1 MRGAAVRSDI
11 ARVLYHVVIASRC
24 IWAVVLAGSAVACH
38 SDTTPD
44 LSRLYASGMEEA
56 RTPPVILIPGTL
68 GSRLFDKHKRSEVW
82 PGSTLQL
89 LAGSKQDLALPFD
102 AVTLRPIDDGLE
114 AAGLFEEILSAD
126 FYGAIVRTLRES
138 GGFVP
143 GKLGVHGD
151 PKVRQLYVF
160 AYDWRQDNVT
170 TAKRLDADRTDS
182 SRL

>member
-1 MRGAAVRSDI
+1 VRSDI

-102 AVTLRPIDDGLE
+102 AVTLRPIDDGFE
-114 AAGLFEEILSAD
+114 AAGLFEEILNAD

-138 GGFVP
+138 GG
-143 GKLGVHGD
+143 
-151 PKVRQLYVF
+151 VRSGETRCARRSEGAPALCF
-160 AYDWRQDNVT
+160 
-170 TAKRLDADRTDS
+170 RL
-182 SRL
+182 RLATGQRHDGEAS

>member
-1 MRGAAVRSDI
+1 M
-11 ARVLYHVVIASRC
+11 
-24 IWAVVLAGSAVACH
+24 
-38 SDTTPD
+38 
-44 LSRLYASGMEEA
+44 
-56 RTPPVILIPGTL
+56 
-68 GSRLFDKHKRSEVW
+68 
-82 PGSTLQL
+82 
-89 LAGSKQDLALPFD
+89 
-102 AVTLRPIDDGLE
+102 TLRPIDDGLE
-114 AAGLFEEILSAD
+114 AAGLFEEILNAD